1 MAAPRPPADPPT
13 AAGLPP
19 DVRRL
24 VALRAARS
32 LGQGAQVAA
41 FSLYLHVLGWSAAAI
56 GATLSAALLV
66 GAALTLAVGPLSDR
80 IGGRRRFLLAYE
92 ASQAGAALLA
102 LATTQPALL
111 ALAAVLGGFGRGANG
126 SAGPF
131 GPLEQAWFALRLP
144 PAQRGRVFSAN
155 TAVGFAGMAVG
166 AAATALIG
174 LAASAEGQRLAY
186 RGIFLLTLLGAL
198 AGLALLAG
206 LREPQ
211 PAATGPGGAA
221 PPPDPARRAAENRDL
236 RRLVAVNALNGLG
249 IGMVGPLIAYWFLLR
264 FGHGPDR
271 IGPALAASFVL
282 AAAGA
287 LLAGR
292 LAQRHGLVQVV
303 VGMRLA
309 GLLLLLAIPLMP
321 GFALAAAC
329 YALRAGMNQGTAG
342 VRQAVVAGLTG
353 DDRRGLAASLQNVS
367 VQIPRALGPLLAGL
381 MLHAGWLTAPFLL
394 AALCQAGYLLLYARF
409 FGRTPGAAAA

>member
-1 MAAPRPPADPPT
+1 MPDARMPAD
-13 AAGLPP
+13 AAARLPP

-66 GAALTLAVGPLSDR
+66 GAALTLAVGPSSDR

-92 ASQAGAALLA
+92 GIQAGAALLA

-131 GPLEQAWFALRLP
+131 GPLEQAWLALRLP
-144 PAQRGRVFSAN
+144 PAQRGRVFSIN

-174 LAASAEGQRLAY
+174 LAATPPWQQMAY

-206 LREPQ
+206 LRELP
-211 PAATGPGGAA
+211 PATSGPAGGAA
-221 PPPDPARRAAENRDL
+221 PSPDPARRAAENRDL

-292 LAQRHGLVQVV
+292 LAQRHGLVRVV

-309 GLLLLLAIPLMP
+309 GLVLLLAIPLMP

-353 DDRRGLAASLQNVS
+353 DDRRGFAASLQNVS
-367 VQIPRALGPLLAGL
+367 VQIPRALGPVLAGL

-409 FGRTPGAAAA
+409 FGGGDDRPGPA